1 MVVVYRVLGV
11 AAAVNNTLSR
21 YRVNFVPSNFIIGFV
36 AACVFFFNAGGWLE
50 AVDNGSAA
58 RPVQLGQLAPASIGK
73 GNFVR
78 IRGTIAPGAG
88 FQYGEQ
94 DDKGNITKLQME
106 FVPMFDR
113 ETARGLFV
121 QLPAS
126 HRFGTE
132 PRQVEISGMV
142 RPMQKFLADELG
154 KSNFDYG
161 GVQILPGYVLV
172 ADETPGDAAS
182 WQLGAA
188 LSGGVVLVF
197 GLMLVKRNTIF
208 VAGSSP
214 AESAGGAADLT
225 QLGVTGTFRLDKHN
239 QRFMNVPAVM
249 NRLDNGDVALFANID
264 ASSNFMG
271 VTYSQRS
278 GIWVLPIATGSIEH
292 MQDGVLYYGTKAMPA
307 VRFSYK
313 ETGSNKARTAVVTT
327 TSAAASRVL
336 MGELTS
342 AGTAR
347 TAAPADQPPRPPAD
361 PGPAGPWHGLSP
373 R

>member
-21 YRVNFVPSNFIIGFV
+21 YRVNFVPSNFIIGIV
-36 AACVFFFNAGGWLE
+36 AVCIFFFNAGGWLE
-50 AVDNGSAA
+50 AVDNGAVA
-58 RPVQLGQLAPASIGK
+58 RLVQLGELSPASVGRA
-73 GNFVR
+73 NFIR
-78 IRGTIAPGAG
+78 TRGTIAPGAG

-94 DDKGNITKLQME
+94 DDNGNITKLKME

-113 ETARGLFV
+113 ESARGLFV

-126 HRFGTE
+126 HRFGSE

-154 KSNFDYG
+154 KTNFDYG

-182 WQLGAA
+182 WQLGAV

-208 VAGSSP
+208 VPGTAATDAADAG
-214 AESAGGAADLT
+214 ADLT
-225 QLGVTGTFRLDKHN
+225 QLGATGTFLLDKHK
-239 QRFMNVPAVM
+239 QRFMNMPAAIS
-249 NRLDNGDVALFANID
+249 RLDNGDVALFANID

-278 GIWVLPIATGSIEH
+278 GLWVLPIASGSIENL
-292 MQDGVLYYGTKAMPA
+292 QEGVLYYGTKTMPA

-313 ETGSNKARTAVVTT
+313 ETGSNTSRTAVVTT
-327 TSAAASRVL
+327 SCAAASRLL

-342 AGTAR
+342 PGTPQA
-347 TAAPADQPPRPPAD
+347 TAPADQPPRPAAN

>member
-1 MVVVYRVLGV
+1 L
-11 AAAVNNTLSR
+11 
-21 YRVNFVPSNFIIGFV
+21 
-36 AACVFFFNAGGWLE
+36 
-50 AVDNGSAA
+50 
-58 RPVQLGQLAPASIGK
+58 
-73 GNFVR
+73 
-78 IRGTIAPGAG
+78 
-88 FQYGEQ
+88 
-94 DDKGNITKLQME
+94 
-106 FVPMFDR
+106 
-113 ETARGLFV
+113 
-121 QLPAS
+121 
-126 HRFGTE
+126 GTE

-154 KSNFDYG
+154 KTNFDYG

-182 WQLGAA
+182 WQLGAV

-208 VAGSSP
+208 VPGTP
-214 AESAGGAADLT
+214 ATDAADAAADLT
-225 QLGVTGTFRLDKHN
+225 QLGATGTFLLDKHK
-239 QRFMNVPAVM
+239 QRFMNMPAAIS
-249 NRLDNGDVALFANID
+249 RLDNGDVALFANID

-278 GIWVLPIATGSIEH
+278 GLWVLPIASGSIENL
-292 MQDGVLYYGTKAMPA
+292 QEGVLYYGTKTMPA

-313 ETGSNKARTAVVTT
+313 ETGSNTSRTAVVTT
-327 TSAAASRVL
+327 SSAAASRLL

-342 AGTAR
+342 PGTPQA
-347 TAAPADQPPRPPAD
+347 TAPADQPPRPAAN